1 MALSKQA
8 KKKRKAAG
16 FEPEAPTCLSC
27 VRKERRPMGLL
38 NPQGRQIEA
47 NVCTV
52 LGISLLFTPRGL
64 CNNWQDKHGNTLE

>member
-1 MALSKQA
+1 
-8 KKKRKAAG
+8 
-16 FEPEAPTCLSC
+16 
-27 VRKERRPMGLL
+27 MGLL